1 MFAVLF
7 TVRLSYI
14 LYMLIQKDRNSR
26 LIKKTKSM
34 WQKVN
39 IDINPQIGA
48 RMLQVFA
55 RDQLFNLKQS
65 ETCSQ
70 LGYFSRDLNRW
81 KILNLLMLR
90 SAKGEV
96 FYKSQAVKML
106 KLSSRSFDKI
116 ITDALAGGFV
126 IYADPMNGGSIGN
139 TKKNIRPSEKLI
151 IEYTRYNILRCK
163 RGLTN
168 FKRHGIK

>member
-1 MFAVLF
+1 
-7 TVRLSYI
+7 
-14 LYMLIQKDRNSR
+14 MLIQKDRNSR

-96 FYKSQAVKML
+96 FYKSQAIKML
-106 KLSSRSFDKI
+106 KTMDSEKC
-116 ITDALAGGFV
+116 G
-126 IYADPMNGGSIGN
+126 
-139 TKKNIRPSEKLI
+139 TKK
-151 IEYTRYNILRCK
+151 K
-163 RGLTN
+163 RKKKGKKG
-168 FKRHGIK
+168 KRR

>member
-1 MFAVLF
+1 
-7 TVRLSYI
+7 
-14 LYMLIQKDRNSR
+14 MLIQKDRNSR
-26 LIKKTKSM
+26 LIKKTKAM

-116 ITDALAGGFV
+116 IKDAVDKGFF
-126 IYADPMNGGSIGN
+126 IYADPMSLILPQ
-139 TKKNIRPSEKLI
+139 TQIKNLRPSEKLI
-151 IEYTRYNILRCK
+151 IEYIRYNILRCK

-168 FKRHGIK
+168 FKRYGIK

>member
-1 MFAVLF
+1 
-7 TVRLSYI
+7 
-14 LYMLIQKDRNSR
+14 MLIQKDRNSR
-26 LIKKTKSM
+26 LIKKTKAM

-48 RMLQVFA
+48 KMLQVFA
-55 RDQLFNLKQS
+55 RDQLLNLKQS

-96 FYKSQAVKML
+96 FYKSQAIKLL

-116 ITDALAGGFV
+116 IKDALDAGFI
-126 IYADPMNGGSIGN
+126 IYAEPMKVKTPKKI
-139 TKKNIRPSEKLI
+139 KNIRPSEKLI
-151 IEYTRYNILRCK
+151 IEYSRYNILRYQ
-163 RGLTN
+163 RGLKN
-168 FKRHGIK
+168 FKKYGIK